1 MGTARIAKNPL
12 NSPIIFISSG
22 QTGAQ
27 RGRRGEHLKNK
38 ESGILVGE
46 VIMVMVMAMVH
57 LGDDQDDD
65 KDDNDDN
72 DPYAT
77 EDHGGSGLSPAL
89 QMSHH
94 SLVHRPI
101 KRGGEK

>member
-1 MGTARIAKNPL
+1 MA
-12 NSPIIFISSG
+12 
-22 QTGAQ
+22 
-27 RGRRGEHLKNK
+27 
-38 ESGILVGE
+38 
-46 VIMVMVMAMVH
+46 MVTAMVH

-94 SLVHRPI
+94 TLVHRPI
-101 KRGGEK
+101 KRAGGKNYNNDDQLIMIVVVMVETKKTLIPIITTKKSLALCSFLVPCLLS

>member
-1 MGTARIAKNPL
+1 
-12 NSPIIFISSG
+12 
-22 QTGAQ
+22 
-27 RGRRGEHLKNK
+27 
-38 ESGILVGE
+38 
-46 VIMVMVMAMVH
+46 MVTAMVH

-94 SLVHRPI
+94 TLVHRPI
-101 KRGGEK
+101 KRAGGKNYNNDDQLIMIVVVMVETKKTLIPIITTKKSWALCSFLVPCLLS